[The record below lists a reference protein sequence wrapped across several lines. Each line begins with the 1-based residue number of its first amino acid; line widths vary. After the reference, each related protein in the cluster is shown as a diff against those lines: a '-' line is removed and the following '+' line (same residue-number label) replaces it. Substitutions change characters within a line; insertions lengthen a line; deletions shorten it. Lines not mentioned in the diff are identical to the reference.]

1 MKGVQKTLNKNH
13 ITLELDKI
21 LHMLSD
27 EARCNDAKELALKIT
42 PSSTFRDVENQL
54 KITDNAYTLC
64 MKYGSPAIAVVEN
77 IVPSAKRANLGS
89 SLNTRELLNIA
100 EALRVIRGLTQYRNA
115 AEEQN
120 LLIDDWFETLSP
132 NKFLED
138 KINNAITA
146 EDEFSDSASVLLGDI
161 RRKMRGCSLG
171 ARAQLDKLIK
181 NPTYQKYL
189 QENIITI
196 RDSRFVVPVK
206 SEYKNEIKGLVHDTS
221 ASGATLFI
229 EPIAVVELNNELK
242 ILKAKEQ
249 AEIERILAELSADV
263 GAFCET
269 LCTSYDALIY
279 LDLAFAKA
287 NLGIKMRGCIPH
299 VADNGIIN
307 LKKARHP
314 LIPKEKVVPIDV
326 NLGKDFDT
334 LVITGPNTGGKTVTL
349 KTVGLFVLMTMC
361 GLMIP
366 CAEDSH
372 VCIFDNVLA
381 DIGDEQSIEQSLS
394 TFSSHMK
401 NIIEIISKANNRSLV
416 LIDELGAGTDPI
428 EGAALAVS
436 IIEKLRQNGAK
447 VVATTHYAEIK
458 LYAFETSGVENAC
471 CEFDVA
477 TLSPT
482 YRLLIGV
489 PGRSNAFAISSR
501 LGMSDEIIENAKRL
515 VSIENSRLENAV
527 SSLEETRQNLEKEE
541 QLAKQLRI
549 DTENKNREI
558 SLFKERLEKEKEREI
573 QKARETAERIV
584 NQTKQTAEKLL
595 SELEEIKKNKDKEE
609 FSSLASQVKSHIK
622 SDFSKLEQ
630 LADPVTKKAQSD
642 YKLPRPLKVGD
653 NVYLFDLQKKG
664 VVISLGKDNT
674 VTVQAG
680 IIKTVV
686 STNSLELLDANLKA
700 QTAAKRNIVGSV
712 KSKMTNTFK
721 TELDLRGYTV
731 EEALLD
737 LDRFIDDCV
746 LSSLQQVT
754 IIHGKGTGALR
765 SAVHSALRKN
775 KCVRTFRLGV
785 YGEGE
790 TGVTIV
796 ELK

>member
-1 MKGVQKTLNKNH
+1 MNKNFK
-13 ITLELDKI
+13 TLELDKI
-21 LHMLSD
+21 LSLLSN
-27 EARCNDAKELALKIT
+27 EARCKDAKELALSLS
-42 PSSTFRDVENQL
+42 PRSNFEDVKRNL
-54 KITDNAYTLC
+54 TLTDDAYKLS
-64 MKYGSPAIAVVEN
+64 MKYGSPTIAVVEN
-77 IVPSAKRANLGS
+77 IKPSAKRADLGAT
-89 SLNTRELLNIA
+89 LTTRELLDIS
-100 EALRVIRGLTQYRNA
+100 EALRVIRSLVQYRGA
-115 AEEQN
+115 ALEEN
-120 LLIDDWFETLSP
+120 LSIDEWFSTLSP

-138 KINNAITA
+138 KINNAIIA
-146 EDEFSDSASVLLGDI
+146 EDEFSDSASALLGDI
-161 RRKMRGCSLG
+161 RRKMRGCSQG
-171 ARAQLDKLIK
+171 ARAELDRLIK
-181 NPTYQKYL
+181 NPSYQKYL

-221 ASGATLFI
+221 ASGATLFV
-229 EPIAVVELNNELK
+229 EPIAVVQLNNELK
-242 ILKAKEQ
+242 ILKAKEE
-249 AEIERILAELSADV
+249 AEIQRILAEISADV
-263 GAFCET
+263 STFSET
-269 LCTSYDALIY
+269 LCISYDALTY
-279 LDLAFAKA
+279 LDLVFAKA
-287 NLGIKMRGCIPH
+287 NLGIRMNAIIPKISK
-299 VADNGIIN
+299 DGIID

-314 LIPKEKVVPIDV
+314 LIASDKVVPIDV
-326 NLGKDFDT
+326 VLGRNFDT

-349 KTVGLFVLMTMC
+349 KTIGLFVLMVMC

-366 CAEDSH
+366 CGEESTIS
-372 VCIFDNVLA
+372 VFENVLA

-394 TFSSHMK
+394 TFSSHIK
-401 NIIEIISKANNRSLV
+401 NIINILNSANEKSLV
-416 LIDELGAGTDPI
+416 LIDELGAGTDPV

-436 IIEKLRQNGAK
+436 IIEKLREKGAK

-458 LYAFETSGVENAC
+458 IYAFETDGVENAC

-501 LGMSDEIIENAKRL
+501 LGMDEEIINNAKKL
-515 VSIENSRLENAV
+515 VSSENSRFENVVV
-527 SSLEETRQNLEKEE
+527 SLDKTRQDLEKEKDSAE
-541 QLAKQLRI
+541 KLRI
-549 DTENKNREI
+549 DIENKEREI
-558 SLFKERLEKEKEREI
+558 ALFKEKLEKEKEREI
-573 QKARETAERIV
+573 EKAREQAKKIV
-584 NQTKQTAEKLL
+584 DSTKLSAEKLL
-595 SELEEIKKNKDKEE
+595 TELEEIKKQKDSAE

-630 LADPVTKKAQSD
+630 LADPVTKKMQSD

-653 NVYLFDLQKKG
+653 NVYLFELQKKG
-664 VVISLGKDNT
+664 VVTALGKENT
-674 VTVQAG
+674 VIVQSG
-680 IIKTVV
+680 IIKTTV
-686 STNSLELLDANLKA
+686 STNSLELLDESAK
-700 QTAAKRNIVGSV
+700 TKSTGKRNIVGSV
-712 KSKMTNTFK
+712 KSKLTNDFK
-721 TELDLRGYTV
+721 TELDLRGLTV
-731 EEALLD
+731 EESLLE

-754 IIHGKGTGALR
+754 VIHGKGTGALR